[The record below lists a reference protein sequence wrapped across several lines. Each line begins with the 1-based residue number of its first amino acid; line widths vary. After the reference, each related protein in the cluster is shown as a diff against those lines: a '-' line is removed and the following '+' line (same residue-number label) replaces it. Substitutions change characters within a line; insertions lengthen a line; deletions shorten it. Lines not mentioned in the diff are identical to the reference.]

1 MKSNEFPPDWNEQR
15 VREVLDLYE
24 NQTDEEAAAEHEAA
38 LSGPHQPRR
47 ALHWEYLGRIPYADA
62 VELQLAA
69 QRALKGGEGPERLFL
84 LEHPH
89 VYTLGRNAGGEDVL
103 ASPEWL
109 QAQGIEVA
117 ESDRGG
123 QVTYH
128 GPGQLVGYPIIN
140 LSPDRRDV
148 RRYVRDLQEV
158 LIRTL
163 ADYGIAAEGRE
174 GPSFIG
180 VWAGEQKI
188 ASIGVHLSRWI
199 TTHGFALNVATD
211 LSYFSG
217 IIPCGLHQVSMASIE
232 RLTGLAPALPEIA
245 AVCARHFAAVF
256 ERELVAAAEPAAAG
270 RGL

>member
-1 MKSNEFPPDWNEQR
+1 MSSSPYPR
-15 VREVLDLYE
+15 PLYW
-24 NQTDEEAAAEHEAA
+24 DF
-38 LSGPHQPRR
+38 
-47 ALHWEYLGRIPYADA
+47 LGRVPYAEA
-62 VELQLAA
+62 VEMQLAA
-69 QRALKGGEGPERLFL
+69 RTALKTGTGPERLFL

-89 VYTLGRNAGGEDVL
+89 VYTLGRNAGQQDVL

-109 QAQGIEVA
+109 RARGIEIA
-117 ESDRGG
+117 ECDRGG

-128 GPGQLVGYPIIN
+128 GPGQLVGYPVVN

-163 ADYGIAAEGRE
+163 ADYGITAEGRE
-174 GPSFIG
+174 GQAFIG
-180 VWAGEQKI
+180 VWAGEEKI

-217 IIPCGLHQVSMASIE
+217 IIPCGLHQVRMTSIE
-232 RLTGLAPALPEIA
+232 RLTGRAPALPEIA
-245 AVCARHFAAVF
+245 AVCARHFGTVF
-256 ERELVAAAEPAAAG
+256 ERELAGSSAELVAAGE
-270 RGL
+270 RGGG